1 MHFFFTD
8 NKQFL
13 VIRLDQGDMLLESIE
28 EAARQAGVT
37 DGYIASCIGTL
48 DIARLH
54 LVMTTGYPPVESYP
68 TIAGP
73 LELNSAAGIL
83 ADGKLHA
90 HVVLSDSNRC
100 YGGHLEPGSR
110 ILYLGEVVLRVFW
123 NDRMER
129 TSNPNTGIKEL
140 TLKSET

>member
-1 MHFFFTD
+1 MHFFFAD

-13 VIRLDQGDMLLESIE
+13 VIRLDRGDMLLESIE

-48 DIARLH
+48 DIAKLH
-54 LVMTTGYPPVESYP
+54 LVMTTGYPPVETYP
-68 TIAGP
+68 TIVGP

-83 ADGKLHA
+83 ANGELHA
-90 HVVLSDSNRC
+90 HVTLSDSERC

-110 ILYLGEVVLRVFW
+110 ILYLGEVVLRIFSS
-123 NDRMER
+123 DKMKR
-129 TSNPNTGIKEL
+129 TPNPTTGVKEL
-140 TLKSET
+140 DVKA